1 MEGSGRR
8 DREARRRRSGGSHIT
23 SLKNPVVQLARRL
36 DRPAGRAEHD
46 RFLIEGARCVAAA
59 VDAAL
64 PLDSLLVTETAA
76 LRHASLVARA
86 VDVTG
91 AELLRVSDQVMAA
104 VSSTVTPQGLVAVA
118 PTVAVPAGRLP
129 RTPDLVCVLDRIADP
144 GNVGTVLRAADAA
157 GADAVITTAGSAHM
171 ESPKAVRAAAGSL
184 FHLPVADGVPWAD
197 ARDACRERGLTLIG
211 ADAHAAATVDDAV
224 WDRPCA
230 LVLGSEGH
238 GLSDEAKADCDQ
250 LVRLPVYGRAESLNL
265 AAAAAILLYEA
276 ARRRR
281 EARP

>member
-46 RFLIEGARCVAAA
+46 RFLIEGVRCVAAA

-76 LRHASLVARA
+76 LRHAALIGRA
-86 VDVTG
+86 ADVSG

-104 VSSTVTPQGLVAVA
+104 VSSTVTPQGIVAVA
-118 PTVAVPAGRLP
+118 PTVAVPVDRLP
-129 RTPDLVCVLDRIADP
+129 AAPDLVCVLDRIADP

-157 GADAVITTAGSAHM
+157 GAGAVITTAGSAHV

-184 FHLPVADGVPWAD
+184 FHLPVAARVPWPA
-197 ARDACRERGLTLIG
+197 ARDACRARGLTLIG

-281 EARP
+281 ETRP

>member
-46 RFLIEGARCVAAA
+46 RFLIEGVRCVAAA

-76 LRHASLVARA
+76 LRHAALIGRA
-86 VDVTG
+86 VDVSG

-104 VSSTVTPQGLVAVA
+104 VSSTVTPQGIVAVA
-118 PTVAVPAGRLP
+118 PTVAVPVDRLP
-129 RTPDLVCVLDRIADP
+129 PAPDLVCVLDRIADP

-157 GADAVITTAGSAHM
+157 GAGAVITTAGSAHV

-184 FHLPVADGVPWAD
+184 FHLPVADGVPWPA
-197 ARDACRERGLTLIG
+197 ARDACRARGLTLIG

-281 EARP
+281 ETRP